1 MTADLTPG
9 LFATGGGHGSPVSR
23 SQPLAAPAP
32 LVVGPPGPLLG
43 PAPPMPPD
51 ALPVVV
57 SPLVDEVAVSEPLPQ
72 ALSEKMR
79 VEPKAKPKERVEYFM
94 TW

>member
-1 MTADLTPG
+1 
-9 LFATGGGHGSPVSR
+9 
-23 SQPLAAPAP
+23 
-32 LVVGPPGPLLG
+32 
-43 PAPPMPPD
+43 MPPD